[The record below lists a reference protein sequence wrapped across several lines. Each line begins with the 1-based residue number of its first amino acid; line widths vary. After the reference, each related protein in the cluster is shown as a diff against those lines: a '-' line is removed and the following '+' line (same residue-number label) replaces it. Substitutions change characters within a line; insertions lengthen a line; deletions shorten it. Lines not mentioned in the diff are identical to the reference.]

1 MPSNTS
7 NRKITPQLLQQ
18 DIDALNGLGSIRTYA
33 TSRAEAT
40 PEALQ
45 SAYQALQLRR
55 QAEKECL
62 ALYQASVDAART
74 AEWDFHNAILAMK
87 EVVRGQFGSDSNEA
101 RAIGLKKK
109 SDRKRPVRTK
119 TSTAQTGMPIAN

>member
-1 MPSNTS
+1 MPTATS
-7 NRKITPQLLQQ
+7 NRKITPQVLQQ
-18 DIDALNGLGSIRTYA
+18 DIDAFNGLGSIRTYT
-33 TSRAEAT
+33 TSRPEAT

-45 SAYQALQLRR
+45 AAYQALQLRR
-55 QAEKECL
+55 QAEKESL
-62 ALYQASVDAART
+62 ALYQASVDAARE
-74 AEWDFHNAILAMK
+74 AEWGFHNAILAMK

-119 TSTAQTGMPIAN
+119 TPATANEMPIVS

>member
-1 MPSNTS
+1 MPSTNS

-33 TSRAEAT
+33 TSRPEAT

-74 AEWDFHNAILAMK
+74 AEWEFHDAILAMK

-109 SDRKRPVRTK
+109 SDRKRPARTK
-119 TSTAQTGMPIAN
+119 TSTTQPGMPIAN

>member
-1 MPSNTS
+1 MPNTTS

-18 DIDALNGLGSIRTYA
+18 DIDAFNGLGSIRTYA

-45 SAYQALQLRR
+45 NAYQTLQLRR

-109 SDRKRPVRTK
+109 SDRKRPIRTK
-119 TSTAQTGMPIAN
+119 GSNSSTAIVN

>member
-1 MPSNTS
+1 MPNTNS

-18 DIDALNGLGSIRTYA
+18 DIDAFNGLGSIRTYA
-33 TSRAEAT
+33 TSRPEAT

-45 SAYQALQLRR
+45 NAYQALQLRR

-74 AEWDFHNAILAMK
+74 AEWEFHDAILAMK

-119 TSTAQTGMPIAN
+119 TSTTQNGMSITI